1 MTPSALATRS
11 PPAILSL
18 GLRPFFLVGAIHA
31 AVVVL
36 LWAPWFLGFVSIP
49 SALPPLAWHT
59 HELLFGFV
67 PAIVAG
73 FLLTAVPSWTG
84 RAPLRGA
91 PLAGLLALWLV
102 GRAAVSTGAEA
113 PALLVAAASLAF
125 TAALAGFIGH
135 EIVRAENRRNL
146 KVVGVLVG
154 LLAAQALFH
163 YEVARYG
170 APVLGD
176 RLALALVILLV
187 TIIAGRIVP
196 AFTGNWI
203 RRSNPGREPAPFG
216 ALDRAAMLVG
226 GVALAGWAALPEM
239 PALAA
244 PVGGLLIMA
253 GLAHLARQARWV
265 PHRTLREPLVAILH
279 LGYLFVPVG
288 FLLAGA
294 AALEGVPGAAVGATH
309 AWAVGAIGVMTLAVM
324 TRASRGHT
332 GRALAADTST
342 ILIYLA
348 IVAAAAMRIAAAM
361 APQHTMLLVPASAV
375 LWSLAYVGF
384 AAVYGPMLW
393 RPRADAA
400 QSP

>member
-1 MTPSALATRS
+1 MPASALATRS

-18 GLRPFFLVGAIHA
+18 GLRPFFLAGAIHA
-31 AVVVL
+31 AAVVL
-36 LWAPWFLGFVSIP
+36 VWAPWFLGFVSIP
-49 SALPPLAWHT
+49 SALPPLAWHA

-84 RAPLRGA
+84 RPPLRGA
-91 PLAGLLALWLV
+91 PLIGLLALWLV
-102 GRAAVSTGAEA
+102 GRAAILLGEGQDAI
-113 PALLVAAASLAF
+113 LVATASLAF
-125 TAALAGFIGH
+125 TAALAGFVAH
-135 EIVRAENRRNL
+135 EILRAKNRRNL
-146 KVVGVLVG
+146 KVVAVLVC

-170 APVLGD
+170 ASVLGD
-176 RLALALVILLV
+176 RTALALVIVLV

-203 RRSNPGREPAPFG
+203 RRANPGREPAPFG
-216 ALDRAAMLVG
+216 RVDGAAMALG
-226 GVALAGWAALPEM
+226 AVALAGWAAA
-239 PALAA
+239 PALPFPEAA
-244 PVGGLLIMA
+244 LGALLVAA
-253 GLAHLARQARWV
+253 GAAHLVRQARWV
-265 PHRTLREPLVAILH
+265 PHRTLGEPLVAILH
-279 LGYLFVPVG
+279 LGYLFVPIG

-294 AALEGVPGAAVGATH
+294 AALGGLPGVAIGATH

-332 GRALAADTST
+332 GRDLSADLPT

-348 IVAAAAMRIAAAM
+348 IVAAAAMRIAASV
-361 APQHTMLLVPASAV
+361 APQHTMLLVPGSAA
-375 LWSLAYVGF
+375 LWSLAYLGF

-393 RPRADAA
+393 RPRVDG
-400 QSP
+400 